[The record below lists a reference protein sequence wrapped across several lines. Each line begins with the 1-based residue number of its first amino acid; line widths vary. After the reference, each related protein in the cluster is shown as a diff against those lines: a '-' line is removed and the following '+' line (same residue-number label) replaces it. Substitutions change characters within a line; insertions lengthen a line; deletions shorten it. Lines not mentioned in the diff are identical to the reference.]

1 MEKKR
6 STVSLRTSLGS
17 FGWSGYETTRVQGTS
32 GGVTNLVLVLLTL
45 LLSNLVCCLRE
56 LQLLDGEFMQLLLV
70 CNLLLVLFEFLLSLL
85 QLDVQGVG
93 AHLL

>member
-6 STVSLRTSLGS
+6 NTVSLRTSLGS

-45 LLSNLVCCLRE
+45 LLSNLVCCLCE

-85 QLDVQGVG
+85 QLDIQGVG